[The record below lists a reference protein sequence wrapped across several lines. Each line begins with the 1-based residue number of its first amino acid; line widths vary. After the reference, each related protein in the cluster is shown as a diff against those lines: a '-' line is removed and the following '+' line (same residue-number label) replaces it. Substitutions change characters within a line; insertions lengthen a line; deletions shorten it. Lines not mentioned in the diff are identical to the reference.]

1 MGEPIAMNDP
11 EAKLHPNP
19 QLARTPWIDLSGPW
33 GFAHDD
39 EDRGLRGCWQ
49 QRAEVFHRTIEV
61 PFPAES
67 PASGI
72 HDPSIHSIVW
82 YRRTFQITTKQS
94 HQRVILHFGAVD
106 YRASVWINGNLVV
119 QHEGGQTPFSAEITD
134 ALIPGPDQVVVLR
147 AEDFAG
153 DLAQPRGKQDWHE
166 HPHGIWYERTTGI
179 WQPVWIE
186 IHSSAYITG
195 IRWTPDIDRGVLGM
209 SVSVS
214 PGEESV
220 VRLRVRLT
228 LHGVLLVDDVLTVY
242 GGEIQREMSLDLGS
256 LTMSR
261 EQILWSPG
269 RPNLIDA
276 ELTLLNGDAE
286 TMDEVRSYTGLRST
300 GTQGGRFMLN
310 GRPYYLRMVLDQGY
324 WPETHLAAPS
334 DEALRHD
341 VELAKELGFN
351 GVRIHQKVE
360 DPRFL
365 YWCDRLGLLVWGEM
379 ANAYVFNRTSVERIT
394 REWMEVI
401 RRDASHPCI
410 VAWVPLNESWG
421 VPNLLRD
428 PAQQSLVQALYHLT
442 KTLDPTRP
450 VIANDGWEYLVGDLF
465 GIHDYTFDGDSI
477 RQRYGSSEA
486 IVRTMSEV
494 QPSDRFVT
502 LPGTGQ
508 SGVPV
513 ALTEFGGISYQ
524 PKQGRAWFGYGTV
537 PDIATFE
544 DKYRELIEAVLDCP
558 NLAGFCYT
566 QLTDTAQ
573 ETNGLLTETRE
584 PKIDAAVLQSINRS
598 PSRAV
603 PSDVL
608 TQLRKVTGTSFG
620 GGEFGGDSVRAEV
633 DPAGTEKP

>member
-1 MGEPIAMNDP
+1 MTAPKL
-11 EAKLHPNP
+11 KLHPNP
-19 QLARTPWIDLSGPW
+19 QLARTSWMDLRGPW
-33 GFAHDD
+33 GFAYDD
-39 EDRGLRGCWQ
+39 QDHGLRECWQ
-49 QRAEVFHRTIEV
+49 ERDDVFQRTIEV
-61 PFPAES
+61 PFPPES
-67 PASGI
+67 PASGVD
-72 HDPSIHSIVW
+72 DPSFHPIVW
-82 YRRTFQITTKQS
+82 YRRTFEIPPERVGE
-94 HQRVILHFGAVD
+94 RVIIHFGAVD
-106 YRASVWINGNLVV
+106 YRASVWINGDLVV

-134 ALIPGPDQVVVLR
+134 SLRQGIEQVVIVR
-147 AEDFAG
+147 AEDHPG
-153 DLAQPRGKQDWHE
+153 DLAQPRGKQDWRLQ
-166 HPHGIWYERTTGI
+166 PHGIWYKRTTGI

-186 IHSSAYITG
+186 THTSAYITG
-195 IRWTPDIDRGVLGM
+195 VRWTPDIDRGTLGLAVTL
-209 SVSVS
+209 SQ
-214 PGEESV
+214 GDEGI

-228 LHGVLLVDDVLTVY
+228 LHDVLLVDDVLTVQ
-242 GGEIQREMSLDLGS
+242 GADIQREMSLDLGS

-269 RPNLIDA
+269 HPNLIDA
-276 ELTLLNGDAE
+276 ELTLLNDEGE
-286 TMDEVRSYTGLRST
+286 TLDEVTSYAGLRST
-300 GTQGGRFMLN
+300 GTEGGRFLLN
-310 GRPYYLRMVLDQGY
+310 GRPYYLRLVLDQGY
-324 WPETHLAAPS
+324 WPESHLAAPS
-334 DEALRHD
+334 DEALRAE
-341 VELAKELGFN
+341 VELTKALGFN

-365 YWCDRLGLLVWGEM
+365 YWCDRIGLVVWGEM

-410 VAWVPLNESWG
+410 VTWVPLNESWG

-450 VIANDGWEYLVGDLF
+450 VIANDGWEYLVGDAF
-465 GIHDYTFDGDSI
+465 GIHDYTFDGEAI

-486 IVRTMSEV
+486 IARTMNEV

-502 LPGTGQ
+502 LQETGR

-513 ALTEFGGISYQ
+513 ALTEFGGISYR
-524 PKQGRAWFGYGTV
+524 PEQGRPWFGYGTV

-544 DKYRELIEAVLDCP
+544 EKYRELVEAVLDCP
-558 NLAGFCYT
+558 TLAGFCYT
-566 QLTDTAQ
+566 QLTDTGQ
-573 ETNGLLTETRE
+573 ETNGLLTERRE
-584 PKIDAAVLQSINRS
+584 PKMSTAVLQSINRG

-620 GGEFGGDSVRAEV
+620 GGEFGGEPIRQDAEITGV
-633 DPAGTEKP
+633 WSGEPG

>member
-1 MGEPIAMNDP
+1 MRSSELT
-11 EAKLHPNP
+11 LHPNP
-19 QLARTPWIDLSGPW
+19 QLARASWIDLRGPW
-33 GFAHDD
+33 GFAYDD
-39 EDRGLRGCWQ
+39 EDRGLSECWQ
-49 QRAEVFHRTIEV
+49 QVEDVFLRTIEV
-61 PFPAES
+61 PFPPES

-72 HDPSIHSIVW
+72 HDPSFHSVVW
-82 YRRTFQITTKQS
+82 YRRTFQIPTERA
-94 HQRVILHFGAVD
+94 HERVVLHFGAVD
-106 YRASVWINGNLVV
+106 YRASVWVNGNLVV

-134 ALIPGPDQVVVLR
+134 ALSPGHDQVVAVR
-147 AEDFAG
+147 VEDYAG

-166 HPHGIWYERTTGI
+166 KPHDIWYERTTGI
-179 WQPVWIE
+179 WQPVWVE
-186 IHSSAYITG
+186 IHPSAFITSV
-195 IRWTPDIDRGVLGM
+195 RWTPDIDRGVLGM
-209 SVSVS
+209 AVTLS
-214 PGEESV
+214 PGDEAV
-220 VRLRVRLT
+220 VRLHVRLI
-228 LHGVLLVDDVLTVY
+228 LHDVVLVDDVLTIY
-242 GGEIQREMSLDLGS
+242 GGEVQREMSLDLGS

-269 RPNLIDA
+269 HPNLIDA
-276 ELTLLNGDAE
+276 HLTVLNADGDVLDELT
-286 TMDEVRSYTGLRST
+286 SYSGLRST
-300 GTQGGRFMLN
+300 GTEGGRFLLN

-334 DEALRHD
+334 DEALREE
-341 VELAKELGFN
+341 VQLVKELGFN

-421 VPNLLRD
+421 VPNLLHD

-477 RQRYGSSEA
+477 RQRYGSTEA
-486 IVRTMSEV
+486 IVRTMREV
-494 QPSDRFVT
+494 QPSDHFVT

-524 PKQGRAWFGYGTV
+524 PSEGRPWFGYGTV
-537 PDIATFE
+537 PDTTAFE
-544 DKYRELIEAVLDCP
+544 HKYRELIEAVLDCP

-584 PKIDAAVLQSINRS
+584 PKISTAVLQAINRS
-598 PSRAV
+598 PARAV

-620 GGEFGGDSVRAEV
+620 GGEVGDEPVRTTV
-633 DPAGTEKP
+633 DPTGT

>member
-1 MGEPIAMNDP
+1 MNAPEP
-11 EAKLHPNP
+11 KLHPNP
-19 QLARTPWIDLSGPW
+19 QFARASWIDLRGPW
-33 GFAHDD
+33 GFTYDD
-39 EDRGLRGCWQ
+39 EDRGLRECWQ
-49 QRAEVFHRTIEV
+49 QRDDVFQRTIEV
-61 PFPAES
+61 PYPAES

-72 HDPSIHSIVW
+72 NDPSFHAILW
-82 YRRTFQITTKQS
+82 YRRTFEIS
-94 HQRVILHFGAVD
+94 PDESRGHVVLHFGAVD
-106 YRASVWINGNLVV
+106 YRANVWVNGNLVV
-119 QHEGGQTPFSAEITD
+119 QHEGGQTPFSADISD
-134 ALIPGPDQVVVLR
+134 ALVAGAEQVVVVR
-147 AEDFAG
+147 AEDVAG
-153 DLAQPRGKQDWHE
+153 DLAQPRGKQDWQE
-166 HPHGIWYERTTGI
+166 HPHGIWYERTSGI

-186 IHSSAYITG
+186 THPSAYITSV
-195 IRWTPDIDRGVLGM
+195 RWTPDVDRGSLAMGVT
-209 SVSVS
+209 VA

-220 VRLRVRLT
+220 IRLRVRLT
-228 LHGVLLVDDVLTVY
+228 LHGAVLVDDVLTVY

-269 RPNLIDA
+269 HPNLIDVQ
-276 ELTLLNGDAE
+276 LTVLNTDGE
-286 TMDEVRSYTGLRST
+286 TLDEVSSYTGLRST
-300 GTQGGRFMLN
+300 STQGGRFLLN

-324 WPETHLAAPS
+324 WPQTHLAAPS
-334 DEALRHD
+334 DEALRQD
-341 VELAKELGFN
+341 VLLAKQLGFN

-365 YWCDRLGLLVWGEM
+365 YWCDRLGLVVWGEM
-379 ANAYVFNRTSVERIT
+379 ANAYVFNRTSVERTT

-421 VPNLLRD
+421 VPNLLQD
-428 PAQQSLVQALYHLT
+428 PAQQSLVQSLYYLT

-465 GIHDYTFDGDSI
+465 GIHDYTFDGDAI
-477 RQRYGSSEA
+477 RQRYGSTEA
-486 IVRTMSEV
+486 IMRTMQEV

-502 LPGTGQ
+502 LPGTGR
-508 SGVPV
+508 SEVPV
-513 ALTEFGGISYQ
+513 ALTEFGGISYK
-524 PKQGRAWFGYGTV
+524 PAQGHRWFGYGTV
-537 PDIATFE
+537 PDTEAFE
-544 DKYRELIEAVLDCP
+544 RKYRELVEAVLDCP

-573 ETNGLLTETRE
+573 ETNGLLTEMRE
-584 PKIDAAVLQSINRS
+584 PKINTAVLQAINRS

-620 GGEFGGDSVRAEV
+620 AGEFGGESVRSDV
-633 DPAGTEKP
+633 DQAGA